1 MIIYK
6 VNYRLIKARRKENN
20 LTLEDM
26 AKVLGLGSK
35 TAYYYKEVGRNAF
48 LDKDIA
54 IIVPLLGITFDE
66 FFEFEKEGN

>member
-6 VNYRLIKARRKENN
+6 VNYSLIKARRKENN

>member
-1 MIIYK
+1 MWIIYK
-6 VNYRLIKARRKENN
+6 VNYSLIKTRRKEKK

-48 LDKDIA
+48 LDKDII

-66 FFEFEKEGN
+66 FFKKQEVK

>member
-1 MIIYK
+1 MLIIYK

-66 FFEFEKEGN
+66 FFKKEGN

>member
-54 IIVPLLGITFDE
+54 IIVPLLGITFNE
-66 FFEFEKEGN
+66 FFEKEGN

>member
-1 MIIYK
+1 MLIIYK
-6 VNYRLIKARRKENN
+6 VNYRLIKARRKEKN

-26 AKVLGLGSK
+26 AKALGLGSK

-66 FFEFEKEGN
+66 FFKKEGN

>member
-66 FFEFEKEGN
+66 FFEKEGN

>member
-6 VNYRLIKARRKENN
+6 VNYNLIKNKRKEKN
-20 LTLEDM
+20 LTLGDM
-26 AKVLGLGSK
+26 AKILGLGSK

-54 IIVPLLGITFDE
+54 TIVPLLGITFDK
-66 FFEFEKEGN
+66 FFKKEGN

>member
-1 MIIYK
+1 MLIIYK
-6 VNYRLIKARRKENN
+6 VNYSLIKAKRKENN

-26 AKVLGLGSK
+26 ARALGLGSN
-35 TAYYYKEVGRNAF
+35 TAYFYKEVGRNAF

-66 FFEFEKEGN
+66 FFKKEGD

>member
-66 FFEFEKEGN
+66 FFKKEGN